1 MKYIERS
8 GLKSIKYTGIIKIL
22 NIELQLISEKDG
34 SINEGVME
42 ELKIEDRFD
51 KLNEKIELIQGQ
63 LEKYA
68 ALTEQPN
75 CPQGVIDK

>member
-1 MKYIERS
+1 M
-8 GLKSIKYTGIIKIL
+8 
-22 NIELQLISEKDG
+22 ISEKAG